1 MSAVHVSRPMP
12 VSLAGMYVVMALMAT
27 VLRLA
32 RWRRRVIEG
41 YVDRCLPE
49 LAPKRRRAIVT
60 GFYRYLGELAAEVFF
75 ERFLSREA
83 LVDRVRFE
91 DVEDIKAA
99 LRTGRRVLV
108 LSAHCANWEWLLLR
122 CSTEFEAPLTAV
134 YKKLDNKRLD
144 RHVRTLRERFGST
157 MVRTD
162 SIVRHLLERRGDLRL
177 LAMLAD
183 QSPSARNEA
192 QVWMDFF
199 GHPTAFHSGPGLLS
213 AQFGFAPYF
222 AAVRRESRGHYV
234 VRFVPLTAGTARTEA
249 KQVLQAYARAVEANV
264 REHPEQYFWAY
275 KRWKRARPLYG

>member
-1 MSAVHVSRPMP
+1 MSVVQVPHPKS
-12 VSLAGMYVVMALMAT
+12 VSLAGMYIVMAFVAT
-27 VLRLA
+27 VLRLV
-32 RWRRRVIEG
+32 RWRRRLVED

-49 LAPKRRRAIVT
+49 LAPKRRQAIVT

-83 LVDRVRFE
+83 LADHVRFE
-91 DVEDIKAA
+91 NVEDIKSQ
-99 LRTGRRVLV
+99 LRTGRRVLM

-134 YKKLDNKRLD
+134 YRKLRNNRLD

-162 SIVRHLLERRGDLRL
+162 SIVQHLLERRGDLRL

-183 QSPSARNEA
+183 QSPAARNEA
-192 QVWMDFF
+192 QVWIDFF
-199 GHPTAFHSGPGLLS
+199 GHPTAFHCGPGLLF

-234 VRFVPLTAGTARTEA
+234 VRFVPLITGATRTEA
-249 KQVLQAYARAVEANV
+249 KQVLQAYARAVEAHV

-275 KRWKRARPLYG
+275 KRWKRERPLYG